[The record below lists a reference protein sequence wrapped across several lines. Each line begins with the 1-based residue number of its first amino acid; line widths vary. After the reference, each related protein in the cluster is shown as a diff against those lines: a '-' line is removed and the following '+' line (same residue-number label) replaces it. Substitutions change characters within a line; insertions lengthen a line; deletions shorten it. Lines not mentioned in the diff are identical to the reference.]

1 MLIDVNA
8 RYFQPTYL
16 KWNEKYKKKKKKILS
31 LLLRRGNPKPPNHCK
46 KKKKTPLFEWNCF
59 FFFFFFVRTHAQ
71 TTVVAKTRKPK
82 YICKHYKLE
91 VHIFLMKCV
100 WSLLFNDQGKGHVPL
115 FDFVLLYLK
124 EMWCIVLIFLFVH
137 RCADIV
143 DILQSVFIEYLWGM
157 K

>member
-1 MLIDVNA
+1 M
-8 RYFQPTYL
+8 
-16 KWNEKYKKKKKKILS
+16 
-31 LLLRRGNPKPPNHCK
+31 LLRRGNPKPPNHCK
-46 KKKKTPLFEWNCF
+46 KKLPYSNEIVF
-59 FFFFFFVRTHAQ
+59 FLFFFVRTHAQ